1 MADAVGQ
8 SHAGVPH
15 QISNLLQ
22 LAGGH
27 KDIVAGIMQAARVQ
41 PAAVASLLVQIL
53 QQDEVSARQKVAAYK
68 SFRTGS
74 LEQGMEAGLIGS
86 LIAVA
91 SQQMRAA
98 PEEASIELQAAASD
112 TLAHLAGSY
121 FGPVMRELQKHL
133 RPFVLPAEFTL
144 LTLGKVMA
152 ASVYRCVP
160 FLGITLTT
168 MQTVMRGIDDSRRRG
183 AFCTALE
190 CMCGAISTY
199 LRSWERSSYPQITLQ
214 RFSAYLLPMY
224 RYLISAWLPSEDTE
238 VKLAVLKALGPMLNI
253 LLPRKDLQ
261 NQIYGDIPLLL
272 AQYGKNIEAFYITK
286 VLGEILQASSSN
298 NPIPEM
304 YVEAISHTLSYQVTS
319 KVQRPYRLCRE
330 NYTEISHV
338 FLQLGKGV
346 VSELLVQHRTAMQLQ
361 GLWVWLPGPEC
372 DLLPVAMDSLPRA
385 PMLRW
390 TDTPQ
395 SSAHSDA
402 EVPGMASLKHLCIKS
417 VKSVLTDGSPTERPI
432 RSLPLGGLL
441 EKVVQKTSLA
451 TLEIIIASGRGISQE
466 LWERLLGCVTR
477 TSYTDSLT
485 PLCRCLRVLATK
497 RQQHRQAARDCRD
510 PGHSKFS
517 LDQTA
522 WEHKLLEFLR
532 KTLGRSKEGG
542 WSQDLSQ
549 ELIQQI
555 GSYASASVEKAFLY
569 KALGTAL
576 AMSRDVAS
584 VTGQLRTLLSMA
596 DYLNGAE
603 MECLGSCLQLCA
615 REQLDATLRALGDF
629 EDEIAEGEDSW
640 HLNLRKG
647 QASQERDRVGSA
659 LLLFYSSAAAQAS
672 PQQLLPQL
680 ADKIV
685 PKILH
690 HYSTSSQVSACR
702 SWSQSPCHPLYPLRL
717 GSQGLTGSDLR
728 PWGEGSMD

>member
-1 MADAVGQ
+1 
-8 SHAGVPH
+8 
-15 QISNLLQ
+15 
-22 LAGGH
+22 
-27 KDIVAGIMQAARVQ
+27 
-41 PAAVASLLVQIL
+41 
-53 QQDEVSARQKVAAYK
+53 
-68 SFRTGS
+68 
-74 LEQGMEAGLIGS
+74 
-86 LIAVA
+86 
-91 SQQMRAA
+91 
-98 PEEASIELQAAASD
+98 
-112 TLAHLAGSY
+112 
-121 FGPVMRELQKHL
+121 
-133 RPFVLPAEFTL
+133 
-144 LTLGKVMA
+144 
-152 ASVYRCVP
+152 
-160 FLGITLTT
+160 
-168 MQTVMRGIDDSRRRG
+168 
-183 AFCTALE
+183 
-190 CMCGAISTY
+190 MCGAISTY
-199 LRSWERSSYPQITLQ
+199 LRSWERSTYPQITLQ

-224 RYLISAWLPSEDTE
+224 RYLISTWLPSEDTE

-253 LLPRKDLQ
+253 LLPREELQ

-319 KVQRPYRLCRE
+319 KVQWPYRLCRE

-338 FLQLGKGV
+338 FLQLRKGV
-346 VSELLVQHRTAMQLQ
+346 V
-361 GLWVWLPGPEC
+361 GPGC

-395 SSAHSDA
+395 SSAHSDT
-402 EVPGMASLKHLCIKS
+402 EVPRMARLKHLCIKS
-417 VKSVLTDGSPTERPI
+417 VKSVLTDGSPR
-432 RSLPLGGLL
+432 
-441 EKVVQKTSLA
+441 
-451 TLEIIIASGRGISQE
+451 E

-477 TSYTDSLT
+477 TPYTAPLTRTPYTDSMT
-485 PLCRCLRVLATK
+485 SLCRCLRVLATK
-497 RQQHRQAARDCRD
+497 RQQHRQAAQDCRE

-532 KTLGRSKEGG
+532 KTLGRSKEGV

-549 ELIQQI
+549 ELIRQI

-640 HLNLRKG
+640 HLNLCKG
-647 QASQERDRVGSA
+647 QAPQERNRVKSA
-659 LLLFYSSAAAQAS
+659 LLLFYSSAAAQAP

-702 SWSQSPCHPLYPLRL
+702 TWSQSPCHPFYPLRL

-728 PWGEGSMD
+728 PRGEGSMD